1 MQSLS
6 STIRGTSTWAFK
18 SLRAGSINL
27 FGALM
32 LANGVGYLYQM
43 LMARMMTP
51 SDYGVLVTLTSIS
64 YVLTVLMRTVQAWVI
79 EAVASRRSGT
89 VQLVF
94 WVALRAMVPLGVL
107 AFAAIWLASGAAADF
122 LQISNST
129 PLIVLGL
136 YTFSSFLV
144 PVPRGVLMGV
154 KKISAASFVLVLEP
168 IVRVGS
174 AVLLVAWGLS
184 VNGAIAGFAVGNFV
198 SFIVSLFLIGS
209 LLTRKA
215 QPNAGEEPA
224 KLRAIDRY
232 AFVMLAV
239 NTCLMVMS
247 SVDQV
252 AVKHYF
258 SEQIAG
264 QYAVAFL
271 LGRVIVMVA
280 MSLGWVVF
288 TRSATMLPGDPRRAH
303 LMTRALVLVG
313 AISVSL
319 TGAYL
324 LAPGLAVH
332 LMGGADYS
340 SAVQYV
346 GMVGIEMTLFSL
358 IYIQAYYL
366 ISLRKTQVIW
376 PLLVGVAL
384 EIGFIAEYHD
394 TVIELL
400 IGLISVMS
408 MLLVV
413 VSSLSWWLLRAH
425 ADNAIAVARPSTNGE
440 ISDITRQGVA

>member
-6 STIRGTSTWAFK
+6 STIRGTGTWAFK
-18 SLRAGSINL
+18 SLRTGSINL

-32 LANGVGYLYQM
+32 IGNGIGYLYQM

-51 SDYGVLVTLTSIS
+51 ADYGVLVTLTSIS

-89 VQLVF
+89 LQLVF
-94 WVALRAMVPLGVL
+94 WVALRAMLPLGIL
-107 AFAAIWLASGAAADF
+107 AFGIIWLASGTAADF

-129 PLIVLGL
+129 PLVVLGL

-144 PVPRGVLMGV
+144 PIPRGVLMGV

-168 IVRVGS
+168 LVRVSS
-174 AVLLVAWGLS
+174 AVVLVAWGLS
-184 VNGAIAGFAVGNFV
+184 VNGAIAAFAIGNFV

-209 LLTRKA
+209 LLTRNS
-215 QPNAGEEPA
+215 QPATEEEPA

-288 TRSATMLPGDPRRAH
+288 TRSATMLSGVPRRAH
-303 LMTRALVLVG
+303 LMTRALALVG
-313 AISVSL
+313 AISVTL
-319 TGAYL
+319 TAGYL

-346 GMVGIEMTLFSL
+346 GVVGIEMTLFSL

-376 PLLVGVAL
+376 PLILGVAL
-384 EIGFIAEYHD
+384 EIAFVAEYHA
-394 TVIELL
+394 TVTELL
-400 IGLISVMS
+400 IGLITVLSG
-408 MLLVV
+408 LLLV
-413 VSSLSWWLLRAH
+413 VSSLSWWLLRAPSRSV
-425 ADNAIAVARPSTNGE
+425 AVARPAANAE
-440 ISDITRQGVA
+440 ISDGQGVA

>member
-1 MQSLS
+1 
-6 STIRGTSTWAFK
+6 
-18 SLRAGSINL
+18 
-27 FGALM
+27 
-32 LANGVGYLYQM
+32 
-43 LMARMMTP
+43 
-51 SDYGVLVTLTSIS
+51 
-64 YVLTVLMRTVQAWVI
+64 
-79 EAVASRRSGT
+79 
-89 VQLVF
+89 
-94 WVALRAMVPLGVL
+94 
-107 AFAAIWLASGAAADF
+107 
-122 LQISNST
+122 
-129 PLIVLGL
+129 
-136 YTFSSFLV
+136 
-144 PVPRGVLMGV
+144 
-154 KKISAASFVLVLEP
+154 
-168 IVRVGS
+168 
-174 AVLLVAWGLS
+174 
-184 VNGAIAGFAVGNFV
+184 
-198 SFIVSLFLIGS
+198 
-209 LLTRKA
+209 
-215 QPNAGEEPA
+215 
-224 KLRAIDRY
+224 
-232 AFVMLAV
+232 
-239 NTCLMVMS
+239 
-247 SVDQV
+247 
-252 AVKHYF
+252 KHYF

-313 AISVSL
+313 AISAAL
-319 TGAYL
+319 TAAYL

-408 MLLVV
+408 ILLVV
-413 VSSLSWWLLRAH
+413 VSSLSWWLLRAQSGSERT
-425 ADNAIAVARPSTNGE
+425 VRPSTNGE
-440 ISDITRQGVA
+440 ISDITRQGVAQR